1 MGLKG
6 DRIIKEDCIDFYLNE
21 AATRG
26 VIATISTVGSGVSLD
41 NPSQLA
47 TIAANPSGSKVAG
60 VLLNDVVDIDTSR
73 EFLNTR
79 KNEVIKG
86 SKVQLAKEGMIV
98 TDDIE
103 VGTVTAGEAAYIGN
117 SGQFATDA
125 AIAGYGCAVTEE
137 SNATSYPKV
146 GRFLT
151 TKDENGYCRIDI
163 EIN

>member
-6 DRIIKEDCIDFYLNE
+6 DRNIKEDCIDFYLNE

-41 NPSQLA
+41 NPAQLA

-60 VLLNDVVDIDTSR
+60 VLMHDVVDIDTTR
-73 EFLNTR
+73 YFLNTK
-79 KNEVIKG
+79 KNEVVKG
-86 SKVQLAKEGMIV
+86 SKVQIAKEGFIV

-103 VGTVTAGEAAYIGN
+103 AGTVTAGEAAYIGN
-117 SGQFATDA
+117 SGLFATDA
-125 AIAGYGCAVTEE
+125 AIAGYGCTVTEE

-151 TKDENGYCRIDI
+151 TKDQDGYCKIDI